1 MNTNLVENNS
11 RIGGTMNHRM
21 NSQSDREK
29 GISQQVGHPLLAH
42 GSNSA
47 EEHSSNMA
55 DCFCSTSD
63 STGTA
68 ERLETFRGNDTA
80 ILRNNNGIMS
90 NEEFYSC
97 TEFEGW
103 LNTQSTIYPVQ
114 PLNSERREETIH
126 SKSTYDAF
134 GVNGALFTDHHR
146 AGFKSCDVS
155 GVEITQGA
163 DCCDSEGFEDDPDN
177 AQRYRFE
184 DEIADSFED
193 DVVLSAADRFRC
205 FIHAVYDIIIAPSY
219 RIPKKVKKIRV
230 YPDNCFFGVCPKCNN
245 SIDREYQTFCNCC
258 GQRLDWSKLDEAE
271 EEHISN
277 PDKNSNNL

>member
-11 RIGGTMNHRM
+11 RIGGTMNHRI

-29 GISQQVGHPLLAH
+29 GISQQVGNTLLAH

-47 EEHSSNMA
+47 EEHGSNMA

-68 ERLETFRGNDTA
+68 ERLETYSGNDTA
-80 ILRNNNGIMS
+80 ILRSNNDIMS
-90 NEEFYSC
+90 NKEFHSC
-97 TEFEGW
+97 TEFEGG
-103 LNTQSTIYPVQ
+103 LNTQGTINPVR
-114 PLNSERREETIH
+114 PLNCERREGTIH

-134 GVNGALFTDHHR
+134 GVNGALFTDHHSTY
-146 AGFKSCDVS
+146 FKSRDIS
-155 GVEITQGA
+155 GMDTTQRA
-163 DCCDSEGFEDDPDN
+163 TYCHSEGLEDAPDDT
-177 AQRYRFE
+177 QRYHFE

-193 DVVLSAADRFRC
+193 DVVLSAPDRFRC
-205 FIHAVYDIIIAPSY
+205 FIHVVYDIIIAPSY

-271 EEHISN
+271 EEWIGRN
-277 PDKNSNNL
+277 RK

>member
-11 RIGGTMNHRM
+11 RIGGTMNHRV

-29 GISQQVGHPLLAH
+29 GISQQVGNTLLAH

-47 EEHSSNMA
+47 ETHGSNMA

-80 ILRNNNGIMS
+80 ILRSNNDIMS
-90 NEEFYSC
+90 NKEFHSC
-97 TEFEGW
+97 TEFEGG
-103 LNTQSTIYPVQ
+103 LNTQYTTNTVESLNNEIHEDTAHNKILLDDFATNGTSFSEQ
-114 PLNSERREETIH
+114 NSE
-126 SKSTYDAF
+126 Y
-134 GVNGALFTDHHR
+134 
-146 AGFKSCDVS
+146 FKSYDS
-155 GVEITQGA
+155 FGKETTQGA
-163 DCCDSEGFEDDPDN
+163 DCCDSESLEDDPDDD
-177 AQRYRFE
+177 ALRFRLE
-184 DEIADSFED
+184 DEIADDFEED
-193 DVVLSAADRFRC
+193 AVLSAADSFRC
-205 FIHAVYDIIIAPSY
+205 FLHAAYDIIIAPSY

-230 YPDNCFFGVCPKCNN
+230 YPDNCFFGVCPRCNK

-271 EEHISN
+271 EEWISRN
-277 PDKNSNNL
+277 RK

>member
-21 NSQSDREK
+21 NSLSDREK
-29 GISQQVGHPLLAH
+29 GIPQQISNTLSAH

-47 EEHSSNMA
+47 EAHGPKMA
-55 DCFCSTSD
+55 DCFCSTGD

-68 ERLETFRGNDTA
+68 ERLETYSGNDTA
-80 ILRNNNGIMS
+80 ILRSNNGIMS

-97 TEFEGW
+97 TEFNGW
-103 LNTQSTIYPVQ
+103 LNTQSTINPVQ
-114 PLNSERREETIH
+114 PLNNEIHEGTAHNKILLDDFATNGTSFSEQNSEH
-126 SKSTYDAF
+126 
-134 GVNGALFTDHHR
+134 
-146 AGFKSCDVS
+146 FKSYDS
-155 GVEITQGA
+155 FGKETTQGA

-177 AQRYRFE
+177 AQCYRFE
-184 DEIADSFED
+184 DEIADSFEE

-219 RIPKKVKKIRV
+219 RIPKTVKKICV
-230 YPDNCFFGVCPKCNN
+230 YPDNCFFGVCPRCNN

-271 EEHISN
+271 AEWIGGN
-277 PDKNSNNL
+277 R

>member
-1 MNTNLVENNS
+1 MNTNLVENNNK
-11 RIGGTMNHRM
+11 IGGTMNHRM

-29 GISQQVGHPLLAH
+29 GIPQQVGHPLLAH
-42 GSNSA
+42 DSNFA
-47 EEHSSNMA
+47 ETHGSNMA
-55 DCFCSTSD
+55 DCFCSTGD

-68 ERLETFRGNDTA
+68 ERLETYSGTDTA
-80 ILRNNNGIMS
+80 ILRSNNGIMS

-97 TEFEGW
+97 TEFDGG
-103 LNTQSTIYPVQ
+103 LNTQSTINPVQ
-114 PLNSERREETIH
+114 PLNGERREGTIH

-184 DEIADSFED
+184 DEIADGFED

-205 FIHAVYDIIIAPSY
+205 FFHAVYDIIIAPSY

-230 YPDNCFFGVCPKCNN
+230 YPDNCFFGVCPRCNN

-271 EEHISN
+271 EEWIGGN
-277 PDKNSNNL
+277 R